1 MEEGKKMWQVVYD
14 PMEASREVKVRYLVH
29 FDNEWNLLRIVHE
42 RDIAT
47 EDIDTPEGVWMLD
60 GGNFG
65 QDDFMGIGIT
75 VDIYVTESASQI
87 LVSHDLILREAD
99 RVFRRWVLGFYETT
113 KKAIDK
119 ALEEALK

>member
-1 MEEGKKMWQVVYD
+1 
-14 PMEASREVKVRYLVH
+14 MEALREVKVRYLVH
-29 FDNEWNLLRIVHE
+29 FDNRWNLLRIVHE
-42 RDIAT
+42 NDIAS
-47 EDIDTPEGVWMLD
+47 EDLDTPEGVWMLD

-75 VDIYVTESASQI
+75 VDVDVTESATSTDISQI
-87 LVSHDLILREAD
+87 FVSHDLVLQEAE